1 VVSDLQNSISKL
13 CEAWW
18 VREGE
23 GNAEELV
30 PHTLLYLV
38 ARTLADGATRADL
51 HRVWLMR
58 QGFLLLDFED
68 ASADYLKCM
77 LLSCTLQPLY
87 LTSEE
92 GRKIIS
98 FLFGMHPKFVED
110 LHQTIKNQR
119 SNES

>member
-1 VVSDLQNSISKL
+1 MMIPPFSSLPQ
-13 CEAWW
+13 
-18 VREGE
+18 
-23 GNAEELV
+23 
-30 PHTLLYLV
+30 
-38 ARTLADGATRADL
+38 RADL

-92 GRKIIS
+92 V
-98 FLFGMHPKFVED
+98 GMENVLVNPLLLSGEVLEKM
-110 LHQTIKNQR
+110 
-119 SNES
+119 

>member
-38 ARTLADGATRADL
+38 ARTLADGAT
-51 HRVWLMR
+51 V
-58 QGFLLLDFED
+58 
-68 ASADYLKCM
+68 
-77 LLSCTLQPLY
+77 
-87 LTSEE
+87 SE
-92 GRKIIS
+92 G
-98 FLFGMHPKFVED
+98 G
-110 LHQTIKNQR
+110 IK
-119 SNES
+119 SN